1 MQLRLGSPTAPLTD
15 GSTSYDDMANWV
27 VNRWSPFLSR
37 TTVNAVV
44 AEPGPGAEDNG
55 TNEIIF
61 SKTIFGEEFGDVLA
75 VSFGFQ
81 GVGEYRMENDIV
93 VKMATK
99 AEWEIPT
106 TTEGSLRRRRR
117 LRSIPRLWE
126 LCRIGIG
133 TSSKSK

>member
-93 VKMATK
+93 VNMAYTWDSYRGNLVED
-99 AEWEIPT
+99 ALRIC
-106 TTEGSLRRRRR
+106 EGCYSTNSATSLVWITPMTNYSR
-117 LRSIPRLWE
+117 
-126 LCRIGIG
+126 
-133 TSSKSK
+133 